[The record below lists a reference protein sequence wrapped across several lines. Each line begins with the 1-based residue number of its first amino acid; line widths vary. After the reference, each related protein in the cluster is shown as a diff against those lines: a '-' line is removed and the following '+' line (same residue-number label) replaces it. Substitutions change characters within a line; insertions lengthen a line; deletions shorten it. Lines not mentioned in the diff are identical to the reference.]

1 MPPDRKIVNWKFVFN
16 GKEFKN
22 YIEASIAAGKAK
34 YKFFLYN
41 DTVYFRDEISLHVF
55 DTGLKEKDLIG

>member
-1 MPPDRKIVNWKFVFN
+1 MLPKRKIMNWKFVFN
-16 GKEFKN
+16 EKAFKN
-22 YIEASIAAGKAK
+22 YIEASIAAGKAR

-41 DTVYFRDEISLHVF
+41 DTVYFRDEISLYVF